1 MPRRIVILAAAT
13 LLCALL
19 LIESRHESR
28 MLFAQLQ
35 TLRAERDGI
44 NTEWEQLLLE
54 EATWAQHRRVEQTAR
69 ARLDMAIPGRDRIV
83 VVHAPPR
90 VQP

>member
-1 MPRRIVILAAAT
+1 MPKRVLLLAVAT
-13 LLCALL
+13 LLCAML

-28 MLFAQLQ
+28 TLFAQLQ
-35 TLRAERDGI
+35 ALRGERDAL

-69 ARLDMAIPGRDRIV
+69 SRLDMAIPGRDRIV
-83 VVHAPPR
+83 VVHAPPA
-90 VQP
+90 VTP